1 VLTSPLTIHPVTS
14 AIGAEIL
21 GVDLS
26 RPLDDETY
34 ALIRRTYNERGVVF
48 FREQELDP
56 QAFLAFGARFGT
68 PTQSKLYP
76 HKVAGFEDLQTIL
89 KAEGAER
96 NNGGSW
102 HTDQSFRPQP
112 IMGTGLVAR
121 KVPSAGGDTMFVS
134 TAAAFD
140 ALSDALKQT
149 LRGLRAV
156 HSNAHLEVQTKRRA
170 ELEATGRAVAPEEA
184 VHPVVGRHPES
195 GREVLYVNP
204 FYTVRF
210 AGWTQAESRP
220 LLETLFAHAL
230 RPEFQCRFRW
240 RVGSVAFW
248 DNRQTWHYAV
258 NDYPGGERVM
268 HRFMVDG
275 PFLR

>member
-1 VLTSPLTIHPVTS
+1 MITTPLTIVPLTT
-14 AIGAEIL
+14 AIGSEIA

-26 RPLDDETY
+26 RPLDDATV

-48 FREQELDP
+48 FRDQELSP
-56 QAFLAFGARFGT
+56 EAFLAFGARFGR

-76 HKVAGFEDLQTIL
+76 HRVAGLEALQTIF

-102 HTDQSFRPQP
+102 HTDQSFRPWP
-112 IMGTGLVAR
+112 IMGTGLVCR
-121 KVPSAGGDTMFVS
+121 KIPAAGGDTMFVN
-134 TAAAFD
+134 TAAAFE
-140 ALSDALKQT
+140 ALTEGLKHT
-149 LRGLRAV
+149 LRRLRAV
-156 HSNAHLEVQTKRRA
+156 HSNAHLEVQSKRRA
-170 ELEATGRAVAPEEA
+170 ELAAQGKAVAPEEA

-210 AGWTQAESRP
+210 EGWTEEESRP
-220 LLETLFAHAL
+220 LLETLFAHTL
-230 RPEFQCRFRW
+230 KPEFQCRFRW
-240 RVGSVAFW
+240 QTGSVAFW

-268 HRFMVDG
+268 HRFMVEG